1 MKRLT
6 SALLLALLSACAL
19 AQQIDSEEMY
29 TRAAALTKLSSA
41 VQAYVRY
48 EGVPDNLSEAEVLR
62 FATKHDSGLLAPF
75 LAYQLRVMR
84 QDRHTIVLMCSAD
97 GTRGLLEDVGCTAR
111 LDKHHWQSSK
121 SEPCDFTLKVSD
133 IC

>member
-1 MKRLT
+1 MKRFINV
-6 SALLLALLSACAL
+6 LLLVLLSACAF

-41 VQAYVRY
+41 VQAFVRY
-48 EGVPDNLSEAEVLR
+48 ESVPDNMTEAEVLR
-62 FATKHDSGLLAPF
+62 LATKHDSGLLVPF
-75 LAYQLRVMR
+75 SAYQLRVMR
-84 QDRHTIVLMCSAD
+84 LNRQVIMLMCSAD

-121 SEPCDFTLKVSD
+121 GEPCEFTLKASE

>member
-1 MKRLT
+1 MKRFMN
-6 SALLLALLSACAL
+6 ALLLVLLSTCAI
-19 AQQIDSEEMY
+19 AQQLDSEEMY

-41 VQAYVRY
+41 IEAFVRY
-48 EGVPDNLSEAEVLR
+48 ENVPSNITEAEVLR
-62 FATKHDSGLLAPF
+62 LATKHDSGLLAPF
-75 LAYQLRVMR
+75 SAYQLRVMQ
-84 QDRHTIVLMCSAD
+84 QDRHAVVLMCSAD

-121 SEPCDFTLKVSD
+121 SEPCEFTLKASE